1 MPEFANPYQGNV
13 KKMTDAELAQAIRL
27 DIASEL
33 EAMFLYDAHSMATD
47 NPLAKAVL
55 ADIRD
60 EEMQHMGELLELL
73 KHLDPKQAE
82 LLENGGEEVKE
93 MIEKIK
99 KKK

>member
-1 MPEFANPYQGNV
+1 MPEFPNPYQGNV

-60 EEMQHMGELLELL
+60 EEMEHMGELLELL

-99 KKK
+99 KRK